1 MAGWVLQMDNLL
13 NIIMK
18 NQNWSGNRDEFVEL
32 ISLIENSDPKQRV
45 LYSKK
50 DPYPAL
56 PINSRRIQ
64 WFSSKNIIP
73 KPKNKRYEYEHLV
86 YYWLAIHLR
95 KQKLTF
101 EQLENLTAE
110 VSVQQAEDRLNP
122 KNGKI
127 NFLDSPG
134 HPSSGLT
141 SEIVM
146 KGLQK
151 MGREEGQALKSTL
164 IRLAITPWC
173 HVTLN
178 EKNISKLTLED
189 ADILTSA
196 FRQSL
201 AKIMP

>member
-1 MAGWVLQMDNLL
+1 M
-13 NIIMK
+13 
-18 NQNWSGNRDEFVEL
+18 
-32 ISLIENSDPKQRV
+32 
-45 LYSKK
+45 
-50 DPYPAL
+50 
-56 PINSRRIQ
+56 
-64 WFSSKNIIP
+64 
-73 KPKNKRYEYEHLV
+73 V
-86 YYWLAIHLR
+86 YYWLVIHLR

-196 FRQSL
+196 FRQ
-201 AKIMP
+201 